1 MLSFL
6 KKKSAGNRL
15 AVVFGEGRVDLV
27 RIERRTEESPAVKL
41 AESVERGVD
50 DAATLAALRKSMGL
64 NAYACTTLLT
74 HGQYQMIQTD
84 APDAGVP
91 ADEAREMLRWK
102 IKDMVDFPVDA
113 AAIDLL
119 PIPEGRSAQVF
130 AAIAPESAMTQLVQ
144 SFQSAKVPLAI
155 VDLPEL
161 SQRNL
166 AALFEEENRGLA
178 LLIFDDA
185 EGMLTF
191 TFGGELYVVRHVEIS
206 ARQLVTAD
214 GDRRANLFERIGLD
228 VQRSLDNFD
237 RAFSQI
243 PLSKVLVA
251 QVPGADGFIEYL
263 RANLLLPVEVF
274 DLASRLD
281 LSATP
286 ALLDPVRQFQCLR
299 ALGAALRE
307 EPAA

>member
-27 RIERRTEESPAVKL
+27 RVERRTDELPMVKQ
-41 AESVERGVD
+41 AESVERGGD
-50 DAATLAALRKSMGL
+50 DIATLTALRKSMGL
-64 NAYACTTLLT
+64 DTYECTTLLA

-84 APDAGVP
+84 APDVGAP

-119 PIPEGRSAQVF
+119 PIPEGRSPQVF
-130 AAIAPESAMTQLVQ
+130 AAIAPESAMNQLVQ
-144 SFQSAKVPLAI
+144 SFQSAKVPLAV

-206 ARQLVTAD
+206 ARQLVAAD
-214 GDRRANLFERIGLD
+214 PDRRANLFERIGLD

-243 PLSKVLVA
+243 PLSRVLVA

-263 RANLLLPVEVF
+263 RANLLLPVEVV
-274 DLASRLD
+274 DLSSKLD

-286 ALLDPVRQFQCLR
+286 ALLDPIRQFQCLR

-307 EPAA
+307 EPVA